1 MKRFYSRQCSLLC
14 VSRLAV
20 VEQWVVLFPVLAESV
35 VYVLDVARY
44 YSRCHRILEQLLS
57 FLSVVGLVQG
67 CRHAAHRQSGW
78 SLGICGLLSNR
89 GSGSTIVLERHNL

>member
-1 MKRFYSRQCSLLC
+1 MFSALC
-14 VSRLAV
+14 FEVGSSGAMGGAVSRTGGIRRLCTG
-20 VEQWVVLFPVLAESV
+20 
-35 VYVLDVARY
+35 

-89 GSGSTIVLERHNL
+89 GSGGTIVLERHNL